1 VSAPELDTVHVA
13 DTRPAY
19 ASRVDWSDYDAAL
32 FDLDGVITP
41 TAEVH
46 RRAWDQM
53 FNDVLSER
61 GVKEPYTDADYYRY
75 VDGKPRY
82 DGVRSFLE
90 SRGIELPEGTPDD
103 APEEETVGGLGNRKN
118 VLFEEILDR
127 DGVQAYPGSVALLD
141 ALAERGT
148 RVAVVSS
155 SRNAPKVL
163 RAAGLIERFPII
175 VDGAVAAD
183 RQLAGKP
190 APDTYLFAGQQLD
203 VEPSR
208 AVVLEDA
215 TSGVAAG
222 RAGRFGLVV
231 GVDRGAGADALRE
244 HGADVVVDDLQELV

>member
-1 VSAPELDTVHVA
+1 MGDTS
-13 DTRPAY
+13 PAY
-19 ASRVDWSDYDAAL
+19 PSRVDWSDYDAAL

-46 RRAWDQM
+46 RRAWDEM
-53 FNDVLSER
+53 FNDFLDGREDQER
-61 GVKEPYTDADYYRY
+61 YTDADYYRY

-90 SRGIELPEGTPDD
+90 SRGIDLPEGEADD
-103 APEEETVGGLGNRKN
+103 APDAETVAGLGNRKN
-118 VLFEEILDR
+118 VLFEEILER
-127 DGVQAYPGSVALLD
+127 DGVEAYPGSVALVD
-141 ALAERGT
+141 HLAAQGT
-148 RVAVVSS
+148 QMAVVSS

-163 RAAGLIERFPII
+163 RAAGLIDRFPVI

-183 RQLAGKP
+183 RRLAGKP
-190 APDTYLFAGQQLD
+190 APDTFLYAAQQLD

-222 RAGRFGLVV
+222 HAGRFGLVV
-231 GVDRGAGADALRE
+231 GVDRGAGADALLE
-244 HGADVVVDDLQELV
+244 HGADTVVDDLDELV